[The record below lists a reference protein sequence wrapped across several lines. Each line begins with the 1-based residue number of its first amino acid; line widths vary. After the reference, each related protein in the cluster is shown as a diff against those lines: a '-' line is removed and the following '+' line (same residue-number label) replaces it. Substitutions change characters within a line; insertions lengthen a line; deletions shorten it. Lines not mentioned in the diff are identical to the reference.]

1 MQIDKALILKLEKL
15 SRLQLSETERARIQ
29 ADLNNILGMVEKLQ
43 ELDLSEVEPL
53 VYITE
58 EVNVLRED
66 EVKHQVNREAALSNA
81 PDRNEEYFKIAK
93 VIDLNGWW

>member
-1 MQIDKALILKLEKL
+1 MQIDNTLILKLEKL
-15 SRLQLSETERARIQ
+15 SRLQLSEQERTQIQ
-29 ADLNNILGMVEKLQ
+29 KDLNNILGMVEKLQ

-66 EVKHQVNREAALSNA
+66 EVKNQVSRAAALSNA
-81 PDRNEEYFKIAK
+81 PDANDEHFKVAK
-93 VIDLNGWW
+93 VIDL